1 MDLTENHPD
10 EKPVSIS
17 GKDVRKALVEGREVD
32 SRIMR
37 ESTSRI
43 LAQAMKGMA

>member
-1 MDLTENHPD
+1 VLHGDLGDRGGVAHE
-10 EKPVSIS
+10 VIRLL
-17 GKDVRKALVEGREVD
+17 RKALVEGREVD